1 MDKTMLPDASKLSFD
16 ARKHAYTFGGRVFSG
31 VTTVLNATS
40 DKSALINWSA
50 NMAVDYL
57 IGVGRQL
64 DSKESF
70 AVTHKQLEEARK
82 AHTRKKE
89 AAGTKGTDAHSMV
102 EEYIKHCIAANEGE
116 PMPTIL
122 SPLQPFVDWSMGE
135 VKRFLVAEQKLY
147 DEENAVAGTA
157 DFFYISKNDE
167 LVAGD
172 LKTFPKMW
180 SPDAYCQTGVYAR
193 MWRLLTGNQA
203 DKSVVV
209 KMCDP
214 EDERLKKYGGSA
226 FAVYARLALQEDEDV
241 FLKRLAVHRYNQNFK
256 SPNE

>member
-1 MDKTMLPDASKLSFD
+1 MDKTIVPDVSKLSFD
-16 ARKHAYTFGGRVFSG
+16 ARKHAYTFEGRVFSG

-40 DKSALINWSA
+40 DKSQLINWSA

-57 IGVGRQL
+57 IGVGIPM
-64 DSKESF
+64 DEGEFITVTKKE
-70 AVTHKQLEEARK
+70 LEEARK

-89 AAGTKGTDAHSMV
+89 AAGTKGTDAHALV
-102 EEYIKHCIAANEGE
+102 EEYVLHCINSNSGE
-116 PMPTIL
+116 PLRAGPGQI
-122 SPLQPFVDWSMGE
+122 QPFVDWAVGE
-135 VKRFLVAEQKLY
+135 VKQFIAAEQKLY

-157 DFFYISKNDE
+157 DFFYISKSDE

-203 DKSVVV
+203 TKSVVV

-214 EDERLKKYGGSA
+214 NDDRLRKYGGRP
-226 FAVYARLALQEDEDV
+226 FAVYYRFAIEEDEEM
-241 FLKRLAVHRYNQNFK
+241 FLKRLELHRYNQNFT
-256 SPNE
+256 SPKE